1 MRTCSRRR
9 ERTPATITCAWMIPM
24 DELLET
30 AELSAFTRTVDA
42 GSLTRAS
49 KELGVPRA
57 TIGRRLARLEERLG
71 TRLLRRT
78 TRSIVLTD
86 SGRTLY
92 AQATLALEAVRDA
105 VTSVRRASG
114 AVRGPLRVSVP
125 PLPGS
130 SFNELVTDFL
140 RRYPDVQIDLQSST
154 AAVHFGERGFD
165 VAIRASATL
174 DPGLVRRPLSESRLV
189 ALASPGYLAR
199 RGTPRTAD
207 DLASHAC
214 LRGYARGDTVGHDWP
229 LTAGGTVRVS
239 GPLAT
244 NDLRLGLDAARAGL
258 GIALLPELLTWPY
271 VTTGELVHV
280 LDGIVGATSIVAV
293 VYPERRLMAPV
304 VRAFVDEVVIWGQRE
319 LPRIQEA
326 CETAILT
333 SPSAKASPK
342 ARKKT
347 KRVATGKRR

>member
-1 MRTCSRRR
+1 
-9 ERTPATITCAWMIPM
+9 MIRM

-42 GSLTRAS
+42 GSLSRAS

-57 TIGRRLARLEERLG
+57 TIGRRLARLEEQLG

-78 TRSIVLTD
+78 TRSLVLTD

-92 AQATLALEAVRDA
+92 AQAKVALEAVRDA
-105 VTSVRRASG
+105 VTSVRRSSG
-114 AVRGPLRVSVP
+114 AIRGPLRVSIP

-130 SFNELVTDFL
+130 SFSELVTDFL
-140 RRYPDVQIDLQSST
+140 RRYPEVQLDLHTST
-154 AAVHFGERGFD
+154 ASVHFGERGFD
-165 VAIRASATL
+165 VAVRASAEL

-189 ALASPGYLAR
+189 ALASPDYLAR
-199 RGTPRTAD
+199 RGTPRTID

-214 LRGYARGDTVGHDWP
+214 IRGYVRGDTPAHEWP
-229 LTAGGTVRVS
+229 LTTGGTVRVA

-244 NDLRLGLDAARAGL
+244 NDIRLALDAVRTGI
-258 GIALLPELLTWPY
+258 GIAVLPELIAWPY
-271 VTTGELVHV
+271 VTTGEVVRV

-304 VRAFVDEVVIWGQRE
+304 VRAFVDEVIVWGQRE
-319 LPRIQEA
+319 LPLVVER
-326 CETAILT
+326 CERADAI
-333 SPSAKASPK
+333 S
-342 ARKKT
+342 
-347 KRVATGKRR
+347 TGKKKPAKKRPRTKSR